1 MKMMKIATLSLT
13 LAAALATSA
22 CAPIII
28 GGAMVGSA
36 LVATDRRTSGTQLE
50 DQTIEFK
57 SASRIRNEL
66 GDKVHVS
73 SNSYNRVLLLTGE
86 ANSEA
91 ARDQLTAIGKGVDG
105 AQDVIN
111 EVEVMPASTLS
122 SRANDTLVATKIK
135 ATLVD
140 AKDLVSSAFEV
151 VVERGNVYLMGRVT
165 QREADRSSD
174 LIRTIEGVKKVVRCF
189 EIVTEAQLDQLAPRT
204 SK

>member
-1 MKMMKIATLSLT
+1 MKMKIATLSLT
-13 LAAALATSA
+13 LAAAVLTSA

-28 GGAMVGSA
+28 GGAMVGGA
-36 LVATDRRTSGTQLE
+36 LVATDRRTSGTQVE
-50 DQTIEFK
+50 DQAIEFK

-91 ARDQLTAIGKGVDG
+91 ARDQLTVIGKGVDG

-111 EVEVMPASTLS
+111 EVEVMPASTLG

-189 EIVTEAQLDQLAPRT
+189 EIVTEAQLDQLAPRAA
-204 SK
+204 K

>member
-1 MKMMKIATLSLT
+1 MLKKLAPLTLV
-13 LAAALATSA
+13 LAAALGSTA
-22 CAPIII
+22 CAPIIV
-28 GGAMVGSA
+28 GGAMVGGA

-57 SASRIRNEL
+57 AAGRIRNEL
-66 GDKVHVS
+66 GDKVHVNA
-73 SNSYNRVLLLTGE
+73 NSYNRVLLLTGE
-86 ANSEA
+86 ANGDA
-91 ARDQLTAIGKGVDG
+91 ARDQLTTIGKGVDSV
-105 AQDVIN
+105 QDVIN

-122 SRANDTLVATKIK
+122 SRANDTLIATKIK

-140 AKDLVSSAFEV
+140 AKDLVSGAFEV

-189 EIVTEAQLDQLAPRT
+189 EIVTEAQLDQIAPRT
-204 SK
+204 AK